1 METLRRIGY
10 NMAMGVVVV
19 GLTAAFVLL
28 FLWVIDPALAQTRL
42 AHLLRAVASVVR
54 RHRDPHVP
62 TWHTVVW
69 WMGAVR

>member
-28 FLWVIDPALAQTRL
+28 FLWVIDPALTQTRL
-42 AHLLRAVASVVR
+42 AHLLRKVASVFR
-54 RHRDPHVP
+54 RHRDPQVP

>member
-1 METLRRIGY
+1 METLRRMGY
-10 NMAMGVVVV
+10 NMAMGGLVV

-42 AHLLRAVASVVR
+42 AHLFRAAASVFR
-54 RHRDPHVP
+54 RHQDPHVP

-69 WMGAVR
+69 